1 MRRNRKFSIA
11 VFYVL
16 DMTPFCPGKSVTGYG
31 KASVNKQSIYD
42 KEELAAWIRLVMT
55 PGIGIRTAH
64 KLLTAYGLP
73 QHVFRTSYRELQRI
87 VSPQIADAVYAPVS
101 PVIVRQI
108 ELTEKWLEEPGNT
121 ILTLSDEL
129 YPAKLLEIP
138 DPPLMLYVKGKSELL
153 SSPSVA
159 IVGSRNAT
167 TQGRID
173 ASEFAASLSEA
184 GLTIVSGLAL
194 GIDAAAHR
202 GGLKG
207 KGSTVAVV
215 GTGADMVYPARNR
228 ELAHQIARE
237 GCIVSEF
244 PLGTK
249 PLASN
254 FPRRNRVISGLSAGI
269 VVVEAAARSGSLITA
284 QMAIEQ
290 GREVFAV
297 PGSIHSPL
305 SRGCHELIRQG
316 AKLVETS
323 HDILEELKYYD
334 SENRKDICVQEAG
347 GSSLQDDILA
357 EMGFDPV
364 DADTLCERCQLDAAT
379 LNVALLDLEMTG
391 HIECLPGGLY
401 RRLVKT
407 ET

>member
-11 VFYVL
+11 VLYVL
-16 DMTPFCPGKSVTGYG
+16 DMTPFCQGKSVPRDG

-55 PGIGIRTAH
+55 PGIGIRIAH

-73 QHVFRTSYRELQRI
+73 QHIFRTSYRELQRI
-87 VSPQIADAVYAPVS
+87 VSPQIADALYVPISPAVS
-101 PVIVRQI
+101 RQI
-108 ELTEKWLEEPGNT
+108 EQTWKWLEEPGNT
-121 ILTLSDEL
+121 ILTLSDSA
-129 YPAKLLEIP
+129 YPGMLLEIP

-167 TQGRID
+167 TQGCID
-173 ASEFAASLSEA
+173 AGEFAASLSDA

-202 GGLKG
+202 GALKG
-207 KGSTVAVV
+207 KGSTIAVI
-215 GTGADMVYPARNR
+215 GTGADVVYPARNR
-228 ELAHQIARE
+228 ELAHQIAKD

-284 QMAIEQ
+284 QTAIEQ
-290 GREVFAV
+290 RREVFAV

-323 HDILEELKYYD
+323 RDILEELKYYD
-334 SENRKDICVQEAG
+334 ITSRKDICMETAAA
-347 GSSLQDDILA
+347 SSLQDDILD

-379 LNVALLDLEMTG
+379 LNVALFELEMAG
-391 HIECLPGGLY
+391 NIECLPGGFY
-401 RRLVKT
+401 RRLSKPDT
-407 ET
+407 

>member
-284 QMAIEQ
+284 QMANEQ

>member
-1 MRRNRKFSIA
+1 MRQNQKFSIA
-11 VFYVL
+11 VLSVL
-16 DMTPFCPGKSVTGYG
+16 YMTPFCPGRSVSRNG

-64 KLLTAYGLP
+64 KLLSAYGLP
-73 QHVFRTSYRELQRI
+73 QHVFGTSYRELQRI

-101 PVIVRQI
+101 PAISRQI

-121 ILTLSDEL
+121 ILTLSDSA
-129 YPAKLLEIP
+129 YPGTLLEIP

-153 SSPSVA
+153 SAPSVA

-173 ASEFAASLSEA
+173 AGEFAASLSDA

-207 KGSTVAVV
+207 KGSTVAVI

-228 ELAHQIARE
+228 ELAHEIARE

-284 QMAIEQ
+284 QMALEQ

-323 HDILEELKYYD
+323 RDILEELKYYD
-334 SENRKDICVQEAG
+334 GANRKDTCIQASG
-347 GSSLQDDILA
+347 GSSLQEDILA

-379 LNVALLDLEMTG
+379 LNVALFDLEMAG
-391 HIECLPGGLY
+391 NIECLPGGFY
-401 RRLVKT
+401 RRLSKPDT
-407 ET
+407 

>member
-1 MRRNRKFSIA
+1 M
-11 VFYVL
+11 
-16 DMTPFCPGKSVTGYG
+16 
-31 KASVNKQSIYD
+31 
-42 KEELAAWIRLVMT
+42 
-55 PGIGIRTAH
+55 
-64 KLLTAYGLP
+64 
-73 QHVFRTSYRELQRI
+73 
-87 VSPQIADAVYAPVS
+87 
-101 PVIVRQI
+101 
-108 ELTEKWLEEPGNT
+108 
-121 ILTLSDEL
+121 
-129 YPAKLLEIP
+129 
-138 DPPLMLYVKGKSELL
+138 
-153 SSPSVA
+153 
-159 IVGSRNAT
+159 
-167 TQGRID
+167 
-173 ASEFAASLSEA
+173 
-184 GLTIVSGLAL
+184 

-207 KGSTVAVV
+207 KGSTVAVI

-228 ELAHQIARE
+228 ELAHEIARE

-284 QMAIEQ
+284 QMALEQ

-323 HDILEELKYYD
+323 RDILEELKYYD
-334 SENRKDICVQEAG
+334 GANRKDTCIQASG
-347 GSSLQDDILA
+347 GSSLQEDILA

-379 LNVALLDLEMTG
+379 LNVALFDLEMAG
-391 HIECLPGGLY
+391 NIECLPGGFY
-401 RRLVKT
+401 RRLSKPDT
-407 ET
+407 

>member
-1 MRRNRKFSIA
+1 
-11 VFYVL
+11 
-16 DMTPFCPGKSVTGYG
+16 MTPFYPVKSDLRYG

-73 QHVFRTSYRELQRI
+73 QDVFETSYRELQRI
-87 VSPQIADAVYAPVS
+87 VSQQIADAVYAPVS
-101 PVIVRQI
+101 PAVSRQI

-121 ILTLSDEL
+121 ILTLSDSA
-129 YPAKLLEIP
+129 YPGTLLEIS

-153 SSPSVA
+153 SSRSVA

-167 TQGRID
+167 TQGCLD
-173 ASEFAASLSEA
+173 AGEFAASLSDA
-184 GLTIVSGLAL
+184 GLTVVSGLAL

-202 GGLKG
+202 GALKG
-207 KGSTVAVV
+207 KGSTIAVI

-269 VVVEAAARSGSLITA
+269 LVVEAAARSGSLITA
-284 QMAIEQ
+284 QTAIEQ

-323 HDILEELKYYD
+323 RDILEELKYYD
-334 SENRKDICVQEAG
+334 SPNREDVCVQVSG
-347 GSSLQDDILA
+347 GSSLQDDVLA

-364 DADTLCERCQLDAAT
+364 NADTLCERCQLDAAT
-379 LNVALLDLEMTG
+379 LNVALLDLEMAG
-391 HIECLPGGLY
+391 NIECLPGGLY
-401 RRLVKT
+401 RRLVKP